1 MGHHVIGVRRIYEL
15 HWKWHKVCSVFYL
28 CKGLLWSVSFRAE
41 FGPDSSNS
49 SLISV
54 YQGNVKTQFL
64 VSVCLCL
71 WVFLSLSHIH
81 TQTGGEE
88 RGEREREG
96 EGEEIWLV

>member
-1 MGHHVIGVRRIYEL
+1 M
-15 HWKWHKVCSVFYL
+15 FYL

-64 VSVCLCL
+64 EIVSVCLCL